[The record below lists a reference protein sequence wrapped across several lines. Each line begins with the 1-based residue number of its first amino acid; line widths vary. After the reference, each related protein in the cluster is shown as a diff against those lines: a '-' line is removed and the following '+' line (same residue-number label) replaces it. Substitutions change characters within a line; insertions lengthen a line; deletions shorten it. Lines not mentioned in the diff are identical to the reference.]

1 MIPHIVVLGGGS
13 SGTLTANVLARRLHP
28 DEATITVIDATGVH
42 AYQPGFTR
50 LALGTRG
57 EKGLVRD
64 MRRLLQR
71 RIRLI
76 IDEAVRIDPV
86 ARTVYLRSNG
96 ALPYDRLIIATG
108 SHLDPAAV
116 PGLLDGSYEFY
127 SLGGARRLRETLADF
142 NGGDLVVG
150 VAGMPYSCPP
160 APASFTFLLEEQLR
174 KQGLRKR
181 TRVHFTSPIEHPI
194 PIREAAE
201 LVTGQLAARDIE
213 LHTFFNVVEVDA
225 ENGQIH
231 SLEGAALDY
240 DLAVLIPPHRGA
252 PVVADSGLGD
262 PNGWVPTDPSTLR
275 VRGFDGLFAI
285 GDATDLPISKAGST
299 AHFEAPVVAEQ
310 IVARFRGRA
319 PDPVRS
325 RYDGRVMCFLEV
337 GGGKAAMLAFDY
349 ERPIRSL
356 RPSRRWHLARKVFDR
371 AYWATVPRAR
381 F

>member
-1 MIPHIVVLGGGS
+1 VIPHIVVLGGGS

-28 DEATITVIDATGVH
+28 NEATITVVDASGIH

-50 LALGTRG
+50 LALGTRTH
-57 EKGLVRD
+57 KSLVRD

-76 IDEAVRIDPV
+76 IDDAVRVDPV
-86 ARTVYLRSNG
+86 GRTLHLRSNG
-96 ALPYDRLIIATG
+96 ALPYDRLILATG
-108 SHLDPAAV
+108 SHLDPMGV
-116 PGLLDGSYEFY
+116 PGLASGTHEFY
-127 SLGGARRLRETLADF
+127 SLNGARRLGEALAEFD
-142 NGGDLVVG
+142 GGDVVIG

-160 APASFTFLLEEQLR
+160 APASFAFLLEQQLR
-174 KQGLRKR
+174 KTGLRNR
-181 TRVHFTSPIEHPI
+181 TRLHFISPIESAI
-194 PIREAAE
+194 PIREAAG
-201 LVTGQLAARDIE
+201 LLSGQLADRGIE
-213 LHTFFNVVEVDA
+213 FHPFFNVVEVDG
-225 ENGQIH
+225 EKGQIH
-231 SLEGAALDY
+231 SLEGATLDY
-240 DLAVLIPPHRGA
+240 DLAVLVPPHRGA

-262 PNGWVPTDPSTLR
+262 SAGWVPTDPATLR

-310 IVARFRGRA
+310 IVARIRGRA
-319 PDPVRS
+319 PDPVRA
-325 RYDGRVMCFLEV
+325 RYDGRVMCFLEL

-356 RPSRRWHLARKVFDR
+356 RPSRRWYLARKLFDR
-371 AYWATVPRAR
+371 AYWATIPRAR